1 MRNNE
6 VSVYDNIISSKAQSG
21 TKKPLEYTKKAFV
34 KQYERSTGVKKNTPQ
49 RNVEV
54 SNKSAQKPQPNL
66 NEGDRYLSL
75 INSKNNYPLDFTMR
89 Y

>member
-21 TKKPLEYTKKAFV
+21 TKKPLEHTKKAFI
-34 KQYERSTGVKKNTPQ
+34 KQYERSTSVKKNPPQ

-54 SNKSAQKPQPNL
+54 SNKSAQKPHL
-66 NEGDRYLSL
+66 NEGDRYSFSYKISFLL
-75 INSKNNYPLDFTMR
+75 TINL
-89 Y
+89 